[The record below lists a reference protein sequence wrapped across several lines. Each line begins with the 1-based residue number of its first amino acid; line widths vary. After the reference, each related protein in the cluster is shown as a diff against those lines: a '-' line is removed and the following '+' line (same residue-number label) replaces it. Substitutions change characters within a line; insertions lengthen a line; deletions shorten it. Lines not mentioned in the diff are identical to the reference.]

1 MCSKHLEEGLV
12 KSGHSVTV
20 YLNESMNMSHGCFQ
34 ENSWFDLIVFTRTP
48 PKHTGTWHSLP
59 IKFWVSD
66 DFLKNMFSWQDSFVF
81 FLLPGNLSISRFS
94 SKMCSFLC
102 NAFILFMTYS
112 YPDSSRYNICA
123 VWQRWKTNS
132 ILCINQIEL
141 FGPVCNRDLQI
152 SASKSPSL
160 NSVTTMLSW

>member
-94 SKMCSFLC
+94 SKMCVHIF
-102 NAFILFMTYS
+102 
-112 YPDSSRYNICA
+112 
-123 VWQRWKTNS
+123 V
-132 ILCINQIEL
+132 
-141 FGPVCNRDLQI
+141 
-152 SASKSPSL
+152 
-160 NSVTTMLSW
+160 MLSYYSWLTITRIVQDITSVQYDKDEKLTAFFVLTK